1 MDPRD
6 LINKRMKKSDLME
19 DDATL
24 ISDINKAIEEFQ
36 YEGFKKMGPGNI
48 GSAVGS
54 KGREGLAARFKGK
67 NGGFDN
73 SACMTAMKGKV
84 SNPAAFCRSLEGYAT
99 GKYGPTTE
107 KEGIEKGTARKVGEL
122 ALTGLGAVGVA
133 SLLRRLKQWKQSR
146 RQREKTAKKGRE

>member
-6 LINKRMKKSDLME
+6 LINKRMRKSDLME
-19 DDATL
+19 EDATL
-24 ISDINKAIEEFQ
+24 IRDINKAIEEFQ
-36 YEGFKKMGPGNI
+36 YEGFKKMGPGDI
-48 GSAVGS
+48 GSTVGS

-99 GKYGPTTE
+99 GGYASTREDSEGCPTPGM
-107 KEGIEKGTARKVGEL
+107 KIRSKGKGR
-122 ALTGLGAVGVA
+122 GLGVG
-133 SLLRRLKQWKQSR
+133 RG
-146 RQREKTAKKGRE
+146 KGPIGRMAD